1 MTESDPLPP
10 SLARFALD
18 DIRAGD
24 ILGSHTRPS
33 GPRAV
38 GTRLRRPVDRAD
50 YVVVDKGE
58 PLGTVSLRM
67 LRHLPKES
75 WSGTRLDGILKRD
88 PPVALLDEPVE
99 DVLQRMTER
108 SLTVMPVTDRES
120 GKFVGTVTS
129 QEILD
134 LIVAQARGE
143 H

>member
-1 MTESDPLPP
+1 M
-10 SLARFALD
+10 
-18 DIRAGD
+18 
-24 ILGSHTRPS
+24 
-33 GPRAV
+33 
-38 GTRLRRPVDRAD
+38 DRAD